1 MASIFSKIIAGE
13 LPCYKVYED
22 DKHFCF
28 LDIRPVVKGHTLVI
42 PKKEVDYIF
51 DLNSDEYIELMMTA
65 RKIAKAMKKVIPCN
79 RIGVAVV
86 GLEVPHTHIH
96 QPPVGNAL
104 RTQQPPP
111 LPYSAEVNEAQCSNF
126 CLVTYLRPGLM
137 LQAS

>member
-96 QPPVGNAL
+96 LMPINAVSDMNFKNPPITLSVDEFEQLA
-104 RTQQPPP
+104 REIS
-111 LPYSAEVNEAQCSNF
+111 SAIE
-126 CLVTYLRPGLM
+126 
-137 LQAS
+137 